1 MDNLNINDNA
11 IVNAMANAN
20 ANANANENMNIDNI
34 IDNIFTANHNIYV
47 NQTQI
52 QNISNENQQL
62 NNTIERNKKMMNR
75 MRKIKKINVM
85 DANEIDTNAMDANVM
100 DANANAN
107 AIDTNEIVGE
117 KGDNDNA
124 IEKENKKQK
133 DKANVRNARDKTN
146 TREKEIFV
154 IPTKETFSTSN
165 NYTISQ
171 LKDIAKHYKQKISGN
186 KKELVERIAN
196 YFKQSECIYV
206 IQRFC
211 KRFLYKKYKI
221 LHGPARVKREL
232 CVNETDFYTME
243 PIKDIQYNQFF
254 SFKDKDGTI
263 YGFDIL
269 SLYTLLTGESSTVK
283 NPYNRKPLPSSLMR
297 DIKNIFHLS
306 KILNF
311 NVTIKCED
319 EVKTIV
325 CPKKELETLCISLFQ
340 HIDHLGN
347 YTDRNWF
354 WSLDS
359 RQLVRFLHELN
370 DIWTYRAQLTNEMKR
385 DICPPI
391 GNPFMN
397 VPINMISYQLPLFEL
412 KRISLNVIEQMVK
425 RGVSESNRSLGAN
438 YVLCALTLVN
448 YQAAIAMPWLYQSV
462 AH

>member
-11 IVNAMANAN
+11 VHGLANAN
-20 ANANANENMNIDNI
+20 ANANANSNLNIDNI
-34 IDNIFTANHNIYV
+34 IDNIFTVNHNIYV

-62 NNTIERNKKMMNR
+62 NNTIERNKKTMNR
-75 MRKIKKINVM
+75 MRKIKLM
-85 DANEIDTNAMDANVM
+85 GANGMGANAMG
-100 DANANAN
+100 ANA
-107 AIDTNEIVGE
+107 IVGE
-117 KGDNDNA
+117 KGDMNDNDNA
-124 IEKENKKQK
+124 VEKENKKQREK
-133 DKANVRNARDKTN
+133 TRVNA
-146 TREKEIFV
+146 REKEIFV

-186 KKELVERIAN
+186 KKELLERIAN
-196 YFKQSECIYV
+196 YFKQGECIYV

-211 KRFLYKKYKI
+211 KRFLYKKYKK

-269 SLYTLLTGESSTVK
+269 SLYTLLTGDSSTVK

-297 DIKNIFHLS
+297 DIKNIVHLS

-319 EVKTIV
+319 EVKTNV
-325 CPKKELETLCISLFQ
+325 CPKKELELLCISLFQ

-354 WSLDS
+354 WSLDN

-370 DIWTYRAQLTNEMKR
+370 DIWCYRAQLTNEMKR

-412 KRISLNVIEQMVK
+412 KRVALNVIEQMVK

-448 YQAAIAMPWLYQSV
+448 YRAAAAMPWLYQSV